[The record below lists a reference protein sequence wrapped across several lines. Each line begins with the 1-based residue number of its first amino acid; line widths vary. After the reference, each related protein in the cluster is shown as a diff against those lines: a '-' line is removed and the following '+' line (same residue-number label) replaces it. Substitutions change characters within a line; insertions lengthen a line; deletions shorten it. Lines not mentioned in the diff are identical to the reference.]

1 MSTIQEQYKEEL
13 NVRLTEWKS
22 GTLEPPFRFAD
33 MRTLLAITVAL
44 PVIALIVGWF
54 L

>member
-1 MSTIQEQYKEEL
+1 MSTLKNQYDAEL
-13 NVRLTEWKS
+13 NTRLSEWKS
-22 GTLEPPFRFAD
+22 STLEPPFRLAE
-33 MRTLLAITVAL
+33 MGPLLALTVAL